1 MRIRRMTIRLP
12 ARLRGTA
19 EHDARRIA
27 QAVAERMGGD
37 LPQRMSVDVK
47 GQGASGHA
55 LAQAV
60 GRRVSTLGKG
70 GR

>member
-1 MRIRRMTIRLP
+1 MTLRLP

-19 EHDARRIA
+19 EHEARRIA
-27 QAVAERMGGD
+27 QAVAERLGGD

-47 GQGASGHA
+47 AEGTSGHA

>member
-12 ARLRGTA
+12 ARLRGLA
-19 EHDARRIA
+19 EHEARRIA
-27 QAVAERMGGD
+27 QAVAERLGGD
-37 LPQRMSVDVK
+37 VPQRMSVDVK
-47 GQGASGHA
+47 GQGTSGYA

-60 GRRVSTLGKG
+60 GRRVSTLNKG

>member
-1 MRIRRMTIRLP
+1 MTIRLP
-12 ARLRGTA
+12 ARLRGAA
-19 EHDARRIA
+19 EHEARRIA
-27 QAVAERMGGD
+27 QAVAERMRTD
-37 LPQRMSVDVK
+37 APQRMSVAVK
-47 GQGASGHA
+47 GQGTSGHA